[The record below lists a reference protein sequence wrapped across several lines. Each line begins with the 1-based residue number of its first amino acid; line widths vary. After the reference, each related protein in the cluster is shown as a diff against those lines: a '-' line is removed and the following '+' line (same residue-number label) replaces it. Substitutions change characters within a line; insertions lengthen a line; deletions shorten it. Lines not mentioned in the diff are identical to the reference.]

1 MQTPQRNPP
10 VRKKMD
16 ELHEIIERIR
26 IKYNPPRE
34 IFTIAI
40 PVAIALLVVLA
51 AFLMGYT
58 LHTTEKQ
65 QASATTSDKEQ
76 ALQAYLAQ
84 MNAENGNAT
93 TAAATP
99 SAPAA
104 PTMGLDEVMVFAL
117 IIAILPY
124 SIDITLQK
132 RAVRKKEELYT
143 EFLFKLSELMRGG
156 LDPIKA
162 VKELAKTDLGVL
174 TPHIRIASTSMVYGK
189 SFEEAMKAMAKSLH
203 SDLITRYTLLVI
215 QASYSGGSVADL
227 ILKASEDMRSIISI
241 EREKEGNLHQYVM
254 IFYFAQ
260 AIIIFIVYILTTSLL
275 PFVQQL
281 GATQMF
287 GKTDIGNIDF
297 ARGFFHMIIL
307 NSIFGG
313 LIIGKISEGD
323 SRYGLKHVVV
333 LVAVGY
339 LASALF
345 ILPPPVEQVGP
356 KVNITVIS
364 GGQQVGLASLPLA
377 NPIVFK
383 LTDAAGNPV
392 NSTSVQ
398 FSITPSG
405 SVSPLTD
412 TSNNDGLV
420 QVKPVLGADPGTYFI
435 VAKANGVTVSV
446 PITVSNGG
454 AGANPAASTGG

>member
-1 MQTPQRNPP
+1 MQIPTKDTPVN
-10 VRKKMD
+10 KKMD

-34 IFTIAI
+34 LFTIAI
-40 PVAIALLVVLA
+40 PVAVALMVVLA

-58 LHTTEKQ
+58 IRTTEKQ
-65 QASATTSDKEQ
+65 QAATTTTSAKDQ

-84 MNAENGNAT
+84 MNAENGNTTGVAASAT
-93 TAAATP
+93 T

-174 TPHIRIASTSMVYGK
+174 TPHIRIASTSMTFGK

-203 SDLITRYTLLVI
+203 SDLITRYTLLVV

-287 GKTDIGNIDF
+287 GKTDIGDIDF

-313 LIIGKISEGD
+313 LIIGKISEGEA
-323 SRYGLKHVVV
+323 RYGLKHVVV

-339 LASALF
+339 IACALF
-345 ILPPPVEQVGP
+345 ILPPPVAQTGSQI
-356 KVNITVIS
+356 NITVVS
-364 GGQQVGLASLPLA
+364 GNDQTGLPDLSLK

-383 LTDAAGNPV
+383 ITDATGNPV
-392 NSTSVQ
+392 NSTQVQ

-405 SVSPLTD
+405 SVNPTTD
-412 TSNNDGLV
+412 TSDDNGLV
-420 QVKPVLGADPGTYFI
+420 QVKPVMGSDPGTYM
-435 VAKANGVTVSV
+435 VAAKANGVTATV
-446 PITVSNGG
+446 PITVTSGD
-454 AGANPAASTGG
+454 

>member
-1 MQTPQRNPP
+1 MPTSTPARS
-10 VRKKMD
+10 KKE

-34 IFTIAI
+34 LFTIAI
-40 PVAIALLVVLA
+40 PVAIALLVVLT

-58 LHTTEKQ
+58 LHTTTKQ
-65 QASATTSDKEQ
+65 QASTATSDKEK

-84 MNAENGNAT
+84 MNAGTGNAT
-93 TAAATP
+93 GAAAT
-99 SAPAA
+99 SSNPAA

-132 RAVRKKEELYT
+132 RSTRKKEELYT

-156 LDPIKA
+156 LDPVKA

-174 TPHIRIASTSMVYGK
+174 TPHIRIASTSMTFGK
-189 SFEEAMKAMAKSLH
+189 SFEESMKAMAQSLH
-203 SDLITRYTLLVI
+203 SDLIRRYTMLVV

-275 PFVQQL
+275 PFVEQL

-323 SRYGLKHVVV
+323 ARYGLKHVVV

-339 LASALF
+339 IASALF
-345 ILPPPVEQVGP
+345 ILPPPVTQTGP
-356 KVNITVIS
+356 QVNITVVS
-364 GGQQVGLASLPLA
+364 GGDQTGLANLGLKD
-377 NPIVFK
+377 PIVFK
-383 LTDAAGNPV
+383 ITDTTGNPV
-392 NSTSVQ
+392 NSTQVQ

-405 SVSPLTD
+405 SVSPTTD
-412 TSNNDGLV
+412 TSDDNGLV
-420 QVKPVLGADPGTYFI
+420 QVKPVMGPDTGTYMI
-435 VAKANGVTVSV
+435 AAKANGMTVTV

-454 AGANPAASTGG
+454 

>member
-1 MQTPQRNPP
+1 MSTPPKNIPARS
-10 VRKKMD
+10 KKE
-16 ELHEIIERIR
+16 ELQEIIERIR

-34 IFTIAI
+34 LFTVAI
-40 PVAIALLVVLA
+40 PVAIALLVVLT

-58 LHTTEKQ
+58 LHTTTKQ
-65 QASATTSDKEQ
+65 QASTATSDKEK

-84 MNAENGNAT
+84 MNEGGGNVT
-93 TAAATP
+93 GAAATP
-99 SAPAA
+99 STPAA
-104 PTMGLDEVMVFAL
+104 PAMGLDEVMVFAL

-132 RAVRKKEELYT
+132 RATRKKEELYT

-162 VKELAKTDLGVL
+162 VKELSKTDLGVL
-174 TPHIRIASTSMVYGK
+174 TPHIRIASISMMYGK
-189 SFEEAMKAMAKSLH
+189 SFEEAMKAMAQSLH
-203 SDLITRYTLLVI
+203 SDLITRYTMLVV

-260 AIIIFIVYILTTSLL
+260 AIIIFIIYILTTSLL
-275 PFVQQL
+275 PFVEQL

-287 GKTDIGNIDF
+287 GKTDIANIDF

-313 LIIGKISEGD
+313 LIIGKISEGEA
-323 SRYGLKHVVV
+323 RYGLKHVVV

-339 LASALF
+339 IASALF
-345 ILPPPVEQVGP
+345 ILPPPVEQIGP
-356 KVNITVIS
+356 KINITIVS
-364 GGQQVGLASLPLA
+364 GGDQIGYPNLPLKD
-377 NPIVFK
+377 PIIFEI
-383 LTDAAGNPV
+383 TDTSGNPV
-392 NSTSVQ
+392 NSTQVQ
-398 FSITPSG
+398 FSISPSG
-405 SVSPLTD
+405 SVNPTTD
-412 TSNNDGLV
+412 TSDNNGIV
-420 QVKPVLGADPGTYFI
+420 QVKPVMGPDAGTYMI
-435 VAKANGVTVSV
+435 AAKANGMTVTVPV
-446 PITVSNGG
+446 TVGANGG
-454 AGANPAASTGG
+454 

>member
-1 MQTPQRNPP
+1 MKATQKNTP
-10 VRKKMD
+10 VHKKMD
-16 ELHEIIERIR
+16 EIHEIIERIR

-34 IFTIAI
+34 LFTIAI
-40 PVAIALLVVLA
+40 PVAIALLVVLS

-58 LHTTEKQ
+58 LHTTQK
-65 QASATTSDKEQ
+65 QASATSSATSAKEQ

-84 MNAENGNAT
+84 MNGNT
-93 TAAATP
+93 TGGAASATP
-99 SAPAA
+99 SKPAA

-117 IIAILPY
+117 LIAIIPY

-132 RAVRKKEELYT
+132 RATRKKEELYT

-162 VKELAKTDLGVL
+162 VKELSKTDLGVL
-174 TPHIRIASTSMVYGK
+174 TPHIRIASTSMTYGK

-203 SDLITRYTLLVI
+203 SNLIERYTMLVV
-215 QASYSGGSVADL
+215 QASYSGGAVADL

-275 PFVQQL
+275 PFVAQI
-281 GATQMF
+281 GATQLF
-287 GKTDIGNIDF
+287 GKSDINDIDF

-313 LIIGKISEGD
+313 LIIGKISEGEA
-323 SRYGLKHVVV
+323 RYGLKHVVV
-333 LVAVGY
+333 LVTVGY
-339 LASALF
+339 IASALF
-345 ILPPPVEQVGP
+345 ILPPPVTQIGP
-356 KVNITVIS
+356 KINITVVS
-364 GGQQVGLASLPLA
+364 GSAQVGLPDLA
-377 NPIVFK
+377 LKNPIVFK
-383 LTDAAGNPV
+383 ITDTNGKPLNG
-392 NSTSVQ
+392 TQVQ
-398 FSITPSG
+398 FSISPQG
-405 SVSPLTD
+405 SVNPLTD
-412 TSNNDGLV
+412 TSDNNGLV
-420 QVKPVLGADPGTYFI
+420 QVKPVMGSDPGTYT
-435 VAKANGVTVSV
+435 VAAKANDVTVTV

-454 AGANPAASTGG
+454 

>member
-1 MQTPQRNPP
+1 MQKPAKDTP
-10 VRKKMD
+10 VHKKMD

-34 IFTIAI
+34 LFTIAL
-40 PVAIALLVVLA
+40 PVAVALLVVLT

-65 QASATTSDKEQ
+65 QAATVSDKEK
-76 ALQAYLAQ
+76 ALQEYMAQ
-84 MNAENGNAT
+84 MNAENSNTTGGTASAT
-93 TAAATP
+93 STT
-99 SAPAA
+99 PAA
-104 PTMGLDEVMVFAL
+104 PTIGLDEVMVFAL

-132 RAVRKKEELYT
+132 RSTRKKEELYT

-162 VKELAKTDLGVL
+162 VKELSKTDLGVL
-174 TPHIRIASTSMVYGK
+174 TPHIRVAATSMTFGK
-189 SFEEAMKAMAKSLH
+189 SFEEAMKAMSASLH
-203 SDLITRYTLLVI
+203 SELITRYTMLVV

-313 LIIGKISEGD
+313 LIIGKISEGEA
-323 SRYGLKHVVV
+323 RYGLKHVVV

-339 LASALF
+339 IACALF
-345 ILPPPVEQVGP
+345 ILPPPVAQVGP
-356 KVNITVIS
+356 KINITAVS
-364 GGQQVGLASLPLA
+364 GDQQGGIVSLPLA

-383 LTDAAGNPV
+383 ITDTTGNPV
-392 NSTSVQ
+392 NSTQVQ

-405 SVSPLTD
+405 SVNPTTD
-412 TSNNDGLV
+412 TSDDNGLV
-420 QVKPVLGADPGTYFI
+420 QVKPVMGSDPGTYLI
-435 VAKANGVTVSV
+435 TAKANGVTVTV
-446 PITVSNGG
+446 PITVTNGG
-454 AGANPAASTGG
+454 

>member
-1 MQTPQRNPP
+1 MKATQKDTP
-10 VRKKMD
+10 VHKKMD
-16 ELHEIIERIR
+16 EIHEIIERIR

-34 IFTIAI
+34 LFTIAI
-40 PVAIALLVVLA
+40 PVAIALLVVLS

-58 LHTTEKQ
+58 LHTTQKE
-65 QASATTSDKEQ
+65 ATANAATSDKEK

-84 MNAENGNAT
+84 MNGNT
-93 TAAATP
+93 TGGAASATP
-99 SAPAA
+99 SKPAA

-117 IIAILPY
+117 LIAIIPY

-132 RAVRKKEELYT
+132 RATRKKEELYT

-174 TPHIRIASTSMVYGK
+174 TPHIRIASTSMTYGK

-203 SDLITRYTLLVI
+203 SNLIERYTMLVV
-215 QASYSGGSVADL
+215 QASYSGGAVADL

-275 PFVQQL
+275 PFVAQI

-287 GKTDIGNIDF
+287 GKSDINDIDF

-313 LIIGKISEGD
+313 LIIGKISEGEA
-323 SRYGLKHVVV
+323 RYGLKHVVV

-339 LASALF
+339 IACALF
-345 ILPPPVEQVGP
+345 ILPPPAAQTGP
-356 KVNITVIS
+356 TINISVFS
-364 GGQQVGLASLPLA
+364 GGDQKGLQNLPLKD
-377 NPIVFK
+377 PIVFK
-383 LTDAAGNPV
+383 ITDASGNPV
-392 NSTSVQ
+392 NSTMVQ
-398 FSITPSG
+398 FSISPGG
-405 SVSPLTD
+405 SVSPTTD
-412 TSNNDGLV
+412 TSDDKGLV
-420 QVKPVLGADPGTYFI
+420 QVKAVMGSNTGIYLVA
-435 VAKANGVTVSV
+435 AKANGMTVTV
-446 PITVSNGG
+446 PITASNGG
-454 AGANPAASTGG
+454 G

>member
-1 MQTPQRNPP
+1 
-10 VRKKMD
+10 MD
-16 ELHEIIERIR
+16 EIHEIIERIR
-26 IKYNPPRE
+26 IRYNPPRE
-34 IFTIAI
+34 LFTIAI
-40 PVAIALLVVLA
+40 PVTIALLVVLS

-58 LHTTEKQ
+58 LRTTEKQ
-65 QASATTSDKEQ
+65 ASAATTESAKEQ
-76 ALQAYLAQ
+76 ALQAYLTQ
-84 MNAENGNAT
+84 MNST
-93 TAAATP
+93 TTGVVAAVAP
-99 SAPAA
+99 STPAA

-117 IIAILPY
+117 LIAIIPY

-132 RAVRKKEELYT
+132 RATRKKEELYT

-162 VKELAKTDLGVL
+162 VKELSKTDLGVL
-174 TPHIRIASTSMVYGK
+174 TPHIRIASTSMTYGK

-203 SDLITRYTLLVI
+203 SNLIERYTMLVV
-215 QASYSGGSVADL
+215 QASYSGGAVADL

-275 PFVQQL
+275 PFVAQI

-287 GKTDIGNIDF
+287 GKSDIGDIDF

-313 LIIGKISEGD
+313 LIIGKISEGEA
-323 SRYGLKHVVV
+323 RYGLKHVVV

-339 LASALF
+339 IACALF
-345 ILPPPVEQVGP
+345 ILPPPAVQTGP
-356 KVNITVIS
+356 QINITVVS
-364 GGQQVGLASLPLA
+364 GGDQTGYPDLPLKDH
-377 NPIVFK
+377 IVFK
-383 LTDAAGNPV
+383 ITDTAGNPV
-392 NSTSVQ
+392 NSTLVQ
-398 FSITPSG
+398 FSISPGG
-405 SVSPLTD
+405 SVNPTTD
-412 TSNNDGLV
+412 TSDDNGLV
-420 QVKPVLGADPGTYFI
+420 QVNAVMGSNAGVYNV
-435 VAKANGVTVSV
+435 VAKANGITVTV

-454 AGANPAASTGG
+454 

>member
-1 MQTPQRNPP
+1 MQTPAKDTPIH
-10 VRKKMD
+10 KKMD

-34 IFTIAI
+34 LFTIAL
-40 PVAIALLVVLA
+40 PVAVALLVVLT

-58 LHTTEKQ
+58 LRTTEKQ
-65 QASATTSDKEQ
+65 QAAAVSDKDK

-93 TAAATP
+93 GTVTSATP
-99 SAPAA
+99 STPAA

-132 RAVRKKEELYT
+132 RSTRKKEELYT

-162 VKELAKTDLGVL
+162 VKELSKTDLGVL
-174 TPHIRIASTSMVYGK
+174 TPHIRVAATSMTFGK
-189 SFEEAMKAMAKSLH
+189 SFEEAMKAMSASLH
-203 SDLITRYTLLVI
+203 SELITRYTMLVV

-281 GATQMF
+281 GATNMF

-307 NSIFGG
+307 NSLFGG
-313 LIIGKISEGD
+313 LIIGKISEGEA
-323 SRYGLKHVVV
+323 RYGLKHVVV

-339 LASALF
+339 IACALF
-345 ILPPPVEQVGP
+345 ILPPPVTQIGP
-356 KVNITVIS
+356 KVNITVVS
-364 GGQQVGLASLPLA
+364 GDQQEGVPSLPLV
-377 NPIVFK
+377 NPIVFQ
-383 LTDAAGNPV
+383 LTDSSGNPV
-392 NSTSVQ
+392 NGTSVT
-398 FSITPSG
+398 FSIAPGG
-405 SVSPLTD
+405 SVNPASDTSDKNGQVETKVILGTD
-412 TSNNDGLV
+412 T
-420 QVKPVLGADPGTYFI
+420 GTYVI
-435 VAKANGVTVSV
+435 TATANGVSAKATALVKS
-446 PITVSNGG
+446 GG
-454 AGANPAASTGG
+454 G

>member
-1 MQTPQRNPP
+1 MKTPAKDSP
-10 VRKKMD
+10 VHKKMD
-16 ELHEIIERIR
+16 EFNEIIERIR
-26 IKYNPPRE
+26 IRYNPPRE
-34 IFTIAI
+34 LFTIAL
-40 PVAIALLVVLA
+40 PVAVALLVVLT

-65 QASATTSDKEQ
+65 QASTTSDKEKV
-76 ALQAYLAQ
+76 LQAYLAQ
-84 MNAENGNAT
+84 MNTDNGNTTGGAT
-93 TAAATP
+93 PATP
-99 SAPAA
+99 STPAA
-104 PTMGLDEVMVFAL
+104 PTMGLDEIMVFAL

-124 SIDITLQK
+124 AIDITVQK
-132 RAVRKKEELYT
+132 RGVRKKEELYT

-162 VKELAKTDLGVL
+162 VKELSKTDLGVL
-174 TPHIRIASTSMVYGK
+174 TPHIRIASTSMTFGK
-189 SFEEAMKAMAKSLH
+189 SFEESMKAMAKSLH
-203 SDLITRYTLLVI
+203 SELITRYTMLVV

-260 AIIIFIVYILTTSLL
+260 AIIIFIVFTLTTSLL

-281 GATQMF
+281 GATNMF
-287 GKTDIGNIDF
+287 GSKSDIGTIDF

-313 LIIGKISEGD
+313 LIIGKISEGEA
-323 SRYGLKHVVV
+323 RYGLKHVVV

-339 LASALF
+339 IACALF
-345 ILPPPVEQVGP
+345 ILPPPVAQVGP
-356 KVNITVIS
+356 KINITVVS
-364 GGQQVGLASLPLA
+364 GDQQGGLVSLPLA

-383 LTDAAGNPV
+383 ITDTSGNPV
-392 NSTSVQ
+392 NSTQVQ

-405 SVSPLTD
+405 SVNPTTD
-412 TSNNDGLV
+412 TSDDNGLV
-420 QVKPVLGADPGTYFI
+420 QVKPVMGSDPGTYLI
-435 VAKANGVTVSV
+435 AAKANGVTVTV
-446 PITVSNGG
+446 PITVTNGG
-454 AGANPAASTGG
+454 